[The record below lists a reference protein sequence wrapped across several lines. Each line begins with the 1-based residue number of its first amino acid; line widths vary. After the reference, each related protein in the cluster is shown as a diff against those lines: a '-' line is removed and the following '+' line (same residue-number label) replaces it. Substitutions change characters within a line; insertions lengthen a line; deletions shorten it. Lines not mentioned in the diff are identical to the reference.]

1 MQHTNDE
8 DQGHVVPVPRHVGLR
23 GAVQNPVPRHAA
35 LRGAVQDFAFWSSV
49 LVGCKSLDVYIRG
62 GPGLEAAGEVSAMRT
77 ASSLLV
83 SGSTVA
89 CSPSSR
95 EWSFLLAGEK
105 LPVTCLQNS
114 RL

>member
-1 MQHTNDE
+1 MQHTNNE
-8 DQGHVVPVPRHVGLR
+8 DQGHVVPVPRHVG
-23 GAVQNPVPRHAA
+23 

-62 GPGLEAAGEVSAMRT
+62 GPGLEAAGGDVPAMRT

-95 EWSFLLAGEK
+95 EWSFLLAGEE
-105 LPVTCLQNS
+105 LPVTCFQNS